1 MANLKDIRNKIKSVK
16 SIQQVTK
23 AMKMVAAAKLRKSQE
38 NMEKARPYSGSIK
51 DTINSIL
58 PDINRSLL
66 PVLDVRPIK
75 KSLFIAVSADR
86 GMAGGFNANVIKMT
100 EREINSFGKNNCE
113 LICIGKKAYDHF
125 KTRDY
130 NIVSYYTDFW
140 ADLKFNDAKSIGDE
154 IVERYRNKEIDSV
167 HFIYNEFKSVASQ
180 VIQSEKLFP
189 LEYDNDI
196 DSAQIISNKVFM
208 PSKNEIVRNLIPKYI
223 NIQIWQYFLES
234 NASEQAARM
243 LAMENAT
250 ENAGEMISDL
260 SLEYNKARQAAITTE
275 IIEIVSGANA
285 LEA

>member
-38 NMEKARPYSGSIK
+38 NMEKARPYSGSMK
-51 DTINSIL
+51 ETINSIL
-58 PDINRSLL
+58 PDIDRRLL
-66 PVLDVRPIK
+66 PVLENRPIK
-75 KSLFIAVSADR
+75 KSLFIVVSADR
-86 GMAGGFNANVIKMT
+86 GMAGGFNANVIKRA
-100 EREINSFGKNNCE
+100 EKDINAFGKDSSE

-125 KTRDY
+125 KNRDY
-130 NIVSYYTDFW
+130 NMVKYYVDFW
-140 ADLKFNDAKSIGDE
+140 SDLKFNLAKSIGDD

-180 VIQSEKLFP
+180 VIRSERLFP
-189 LEYDNDI
+189 LEYHETDTNKSI
-196 DSAQIISNKVFM
+196 DAKVFM
-208 PSKNEIVRNLIPKYI
+208 PSKNEIIKTLIPKYI
-223 NIQIWQYFLES
+223 NVQIWQYFLES

-250 ENAGEMISDL
+250 ENAGEMITDL